1 MSNHIQS
8 RRRWQTA
15 TGGAIALAVA
25 AASLAA
31 VATPAFSD
39 PTSTTTTISTTP
51 PPVSPPVT
59 VPAAHFRGLNR
70 AKAFAAGLILQRLN
84 SLQVAIK
91 KVQGDNFLGSDGAAL
106 VSEMQADITGL
117 QTLGTTIAGETTLA
131 EVLASIRLI
140 YTEFRVY
147 YLMLPV
153 AADVIIV
160 DNAVNVKLPALAS
173 SISLLQGA
181 ENSSNEGVLAPLITN
196 MQSQSGIITTATG
209 GLSAQL
215 LSYTPTEWN
224 VNHGLLNGARAEI
237 IVTDR
242 AFGTAARDWQEASR
256 YLRHHHGGGSTTTT
270 VAPTTT
276 TVPSTTT
283 TTASGDLTKAQ
294 AYGEQQV
301 TDRVNSLNKAITEI
315 KGDSFLGSDGTA
327 LVTEMQA
334 DITALQGLGTT
345 ISGDTTVGQVNANV
359 AEIFAYRV
367 YDFLLPAV
375 QDVVQVDSISNV
387 KLPDLA
393 AAITDLTGKENS
405 SNQGVLAP
413 LVSNMQAQVTS
424 ATSAMSGL
432 SAQLLGYTA
441 ANWDANHGLLNVAR
455 TQIFIANKALAT
467 GWKDNQKANDYLRH
481 HHNGGSGTT
490 TTTTASTTTTTA

>member
-15 TGGAIALAVA
+15 TGGAIVLAVA

-51 PPVSPPVT
+51 PPISPPVT
-59 VPAAHFRGLNR
+59 VPAVPFSGLNR
-70 AKAFAAGLILQRLN
+70 AKAFAAGLILERLN

-91 KVQGDNFLGSDGAAL
+91 KVQGDGFLGSDGATL

-117 QTLGTTIAGETTLA
+117 QTLGTTIAGETTLD

-140 YTEFRVY
+140 YSEFRVY

-153 AADVIIV
+153 TADVVIV
-160 DNAVNVKLPALAS
+160 DYAVNVKLPALAA

-181 ENSSNEGVLAPLITN
+181 ENSSNEGVLAPLIVN
-196 MQSQSGIITTATG
+196 MQAQSGIITTATG

-224 VNHGLLNGARAEI
+224 ANHGLLNGARAEI
-237 IVTDR
+237 LVSDR
-242 AFGTAARDWQEASR
+242 AFGTAERDWQEASR
-256 YLRHHHGGGSTTTT
+256 YLRHHGGGSTTTT
-270 VAPTTT
+270 STTST

-283 TTASGDLTKAQ
+283 TTASGDLSKAQ
-294 AYGEQQV
+294 AYGEELV
-301 TDRVNSLNKAITEI
+301 TDRVNSLNKAISEV

-327 LVTEMQA
+327 LVTELQA
-334 DITALQGLGTT
+334 DITALQGLGTA
-345 ISGDTTVGQVNANV
+345 ISGDTTVGQVNTDISQ
-359 AEIFAYRV
+359 IFGYRV

-375 QDVVQVDSISNV
+375 QDVVEVDSITNV
-387 KLPDLA
+387 KLPALA
-393 AAITDLTGKENS
+393 TAITDLTGKENS

-413 LVSNMQAQVTS
+413 LVSNMQSQS
-424 ATSAMSGL
+424 AAATTATGGL

-441 ANWDANHGLLNVAR
+441 ADWNANHGLLNGAR
-455 TQIFIANKALAT
+455 TQIFIADRALGTA
-467 GWKDNQKANDYLRH
+467 WKDNQKANAYLRH
-481 HHNGGSGTT
+481 HHNGGGGGTT
-490 TTTTASTTTTTA
+490 TSTTASTTTTTA